1 MTLVHIELLLTY
13 RSDRPLGRVATFN
26 RIQNMSASKTLNLAI
41 LISGSGTTL
50 QNIIDKIND
59 NALNARIQVVVCNSP
74 DAYGIKRAEQN
85 SIPTAIVQRKDHSQ
99 TETFSNTIIEEIEKY
114 PVDLIILAGFL
125 HLFKIPDSYA
135 GKVMNIHPGLI
146 PSFCGKGYYGH
157 HVHKAAIDSGVKI
170 SGCTVHF
177 VDNEYDRGPIIIQ
190 RTVHVDTDDT
200 PDTLAQKVF
209 KEECI
214 AYPEA
219 IRLFAEGKLKIEKR
233 RVRVLNH

>member
-1 MTLVHIELLLTY
+1 
-13 RSDRPLGRVATFN
+13 
-26 RIQNMSASKTLNLAI
+26 MSASKALNLAI

-50 QNIIDKIND
+50 QNIIDKIDD
-59 NALNARIQVVVCNSP
+59 NYLNARIQVVVCNSP
-74 DAYGIKRAEQN
+74 DAYGVKRAEQN
-85 SIPTAIVQRKDHSQ
+85 NIPTAIVQHKGHNQ
-99 TETFSNTIIEEIEKY
+99 TETFSNTIIKEIEKY

-146 PSFCGKGYYGH
+146 PSFCGQGYYGH
-157 HVHKAAIDSGVKI
+157 HVHKAAIERGVRI

-219 IRLFAEGKLKIEKR
+219 IRMFAEGRLKIEERK
-233 RVRVLNH
+233 VRVLKH

>member
-1 MTLVHIELLLTY
+1 
-13 RSDRPLGRVATFN
+13 
-26 RIQNMSASKTLNLAI
+26 MSVTNTPNLAV

-50 QNIIDKIND
+50 QNLIDKIDD
-59 NALNARIQVVVCNSP
+59 NTLNARIQVVVCSSP

-85 SIPTAIVQRKDHSQ
+85 SIPSAVVQYKDYNQ
-99 TETFSNTIIEEIEKY
+99 PETFSNTIIEEIEKY

-125 HLFKIPDSYA
+125 HLFKIPDRYT

-157 HVHKAAIDSGVKI
+157 HVHRAVIESGVKI

-190 RTVHVDTDDT
+190 RTVHVHTDDS
-200 PDTLAQKVF
+200 PDELAQKVF

-219 IRLFAEGKLKIEKR
+219 IRLYAEGRLKIEGRK
-233 RVRVLNH
+233 VRILGVAKN